1 MTDVFHA
8 AGPFAVTAAPA
19 ETPEIRRVAFD
30 APYAW
35 LAAGWRDLRD
45 APGISLAYGAVFAA
59 FAYVAALQLTRL
71 DALPLLLPLAFG
83 FLLVGPIF
91 AAGLY
96 EVSRLRERGEPVAFR
111 GIAHAVWAARD
122 QLGAFG
128 LLLFVLYF
136 FWMDVA
142 FLLFMLFFGPASF
155 PPLDEFVPALL
166 LTAPGQGLL
175 VTGTVVG
182 AVFAAVAY
190 SISAIAVPMMFDRKV
205 DAVTAMMASVRAVR
219 TNLPAMALSAVLI
232 AALSVAGMAFYFVG
246 LAITFPLTGYAS
258 WHAYK
263 ELARTM
269 PAPPPPSA

>member
-1 MTDVFHA
+1 MADVFHA
-8 AGPFAVTAAPA
+8 AGPFAVTPA
-19 ETPEIRRVAFD
+19 LSETPEIRRVAFD
-30 APYAW
+30 APYVW

-45 APGISLAYGAVFAA
+45 APGVSLAYGAVFAA
-59 FAYVAALQLTRL
+59 FAYVAALQLTQL

-83 FLLVGPIF
+83 FLLVGPIL

-111 GIAHAVWAARD
+111 GVAHAVWAARD

-128 LLLFVLYF
+128 MLLLVLYF
-136 FWMDVA
+136 FWMNLA

-155 PPLDEFVPALL
+155 PPLDEFVAALL

-190 SISAIAVPMMFDRKV
+190 SISVIAVPMMFDRKV
-205 DAVTAMMASVRAVR
+205 DAVTAMMASVRAVWA
-219 TNLPAMALSAVLI
+219 NLPAMTLWAVLV
-232 AALSVAGMAFYFVG
+232 AALSVAGFAFYFVG
-246 LAITFPLTGYAS
+246 LAITFPLAGYAS

-269 PAPPPPSA
+269 PAPPPPLA